1 MKKAHP
7 KVSLEFLVWICVVCS
22 RRRIGVEPM
31 RPCPHCGNDLSPRA
45 IFCPKC
51 GDDLSPAELSA
62 EDAIKQ
68 NFHNVIAKWAKK
80 DARDR
85 REKIFLWWIGI
96 PMSLFGLFYLYIS

>member
-1 MKKAHP
+1 
-7 KVSLEFLVWICVVCS
+7 
-22 RRRIGVEPM
+22 M

-51 GDDLSPAELSA
+51 GDDLGAAELSA

-68 NFHNVIAKWAKK
+68 NFYNKMYKILEKAE
-80 DARDR
+80 RDR
-85 REKIFLWWIGI
+85 REKIFLCIAI